1 MKPAAFS
8 YHRART
14 LGDVFALLAS
24 YGDAAKVIAGGQSLG
39 PMLNMRLAQPAHLI
53 DLNGLHELSHIRDAG
68 ATLAVGALAR
78 HDDLARSELVRSS
91 CPLLAEAAATVGHY
105 AIRQRGTLGGSLA
118 HADPAAQLPLVAV
131 ALGTQIDVVGPH
143 GRRTLAARD
152 FFVSVMTTAL
162 QADEIIVEVRFPKLD
177 AREGSAFELFSR
189 RHGDFAMV
197 AVAATV
203 ALDRSDRA
211 ARVRLGV
218 GGVDAVPLS
227 LDEIARPFAGRVANA
242 GWCSEIAEAARE
254 RVDPADDQ
262 RIPAAYRK
270 ELCAALTRR
279 ALERA
284 IARARQ
290 N

>member
-53 DLNGLHELSHIRDAG
+53 DLNDLRELSHIRDAG

-131 ALGTQIDVVGPH
+131 ALGTQIDVVSPH

-211 ARVRLGV
+211 ARLRLGV
-218 GGVDAVPLS
+218 GGVDAVPVS

-254 RVDPADDQ
+254 RVDPADDK